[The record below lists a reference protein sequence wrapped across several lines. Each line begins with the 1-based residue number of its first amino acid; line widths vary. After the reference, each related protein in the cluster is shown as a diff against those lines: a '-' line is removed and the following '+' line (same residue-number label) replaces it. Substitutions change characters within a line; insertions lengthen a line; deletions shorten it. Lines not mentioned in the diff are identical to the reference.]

1 MPNPAGNSGWFISL
15 LFLSMFVSMCNSV
28 LGDGGNGPDSE
39 VSEDVRL
46 QDASNQ
52 PTIIIRK
59 KTSIVYKIAASKI
72 AGFGTQTALTPQR
85 TALSVSHFGF
95 EVHVSNFKSKFLR
108 AQTIF
113 LLAVFFGAED
123 TDLKMRF
130 PGVLVPKSS
139 GDRLDHQ
146 KMLQGRNSIKKVSAR
161 HSTHMD

>member
-1 MPNPAGNSGWFISL
+1 MSKVTKSGHI
-15 LFLSMFVSMCNSV
+15 
-28 LGDGGNGPDSE
+28 PDPE
-39 VSEDVRL
+39 F
-46 QDASNQ
+46 
-52 PTIIIRK
+52 P
-59 KTSIVYKIAASKI
+59 

-95 EVHVSNFKSKFLR
+95 EVHVSNFKSSFLR

-139 GDRLDHQ
+139 GDRLDHK
-146 KMLQGRNSIKKVSAR
+146 KMLQGRNSIKKSIR
-161 HSTHMD
+161 SPFNSHGLIFRSKFLEK